1 MPAVTDAELFCE
13 VVEHGQVRGVVV
25 AHHDARVGI
34 LDPASDKRL
43 RIGRGEPIHRAA
55 VDLPIDRR
63 RRVLRIPA
71 LVGEVRRAEM
81 VNRVAPAA
89 EVVSHP
95 CPKTINL
102 LAVTLERQVAEHV
115 VEGAILQHQHDDVL
129 DALKA
134 IGLSDGHVPP
144 RSVDRLGQI

>member
-1 MPAVTDAELFCE
+1 M
-13 VVEHGQVRGVVV
+13 VEHGQVRGVVV

-43 RIGRGEPIHRAA
+43 RIGRGEPIIAPLSICRSTAAA
-55 VDLPIDRR
+55 VCSGPSARWGSTSRR
-63 RRVLRIPA
+63 D
-71 LVGEVRRAEM
+71 GESG
-81 VNRVAPAA
+81 APAP

-102 LAVTLERQVAEHV
+102 LAITLERQVAQHV
-115 VEGAILQHQHDDVL
+115 VEGAILQHQHHDVL
-129 DALKA
+129 DPLKA

-144 RSVDRLGQI
+144 RSLDRLGQI